1 MTLGDIFKRFYKNK
15 LAFSGF
21 VMLIILLLFALAAPL
36 IAPYDPYQMNP
47 GAMLEGPSS
56 EHFFGTDQFGRD
68 IFSRII
74 YGTRISFRVGIISV
88 SIALVIGLI
97 MGVVAGYYGGWVDG
111 VLSRIMDIMFSFPQ
125 ILLAL
130 VIMALLGSS
139 LTNVMIAI
147 GIVYIPIF
155 GRIARGA
162 VLSIKD
168 SLYIEAAHSMGV
180 SDIVIMWKHIIPNIL
195 APLIV
200 QTTLSFG
207 FAIRAEA
214 ALSFLGLG
222 VEPDVP
228 SWGVMLNMG
237 TKWMESAWWIA
248 IFPGIAATLAILSF
262 NVLGD
267 GLRDA
272 LDPKLRNELEG

>member
-1 MTLGDIFKRFYKNK
+1 MKEVIYRFYKNK
-15 LAFSGF
+15 LAFTGF
-21 VMLIILLLFALAAPL
+21 VILFIYLVMAIAAPL
-36 IAPYDPYQMNP
+36 VAPYDPYKMNP
-47 GAMLEGPSS
+47 RHRLEEPSAK
-56 EHFFGTDQFGRD
+56 HWFGTDQFGRD
-68 IFSRII
+68 ILSRII
-74 YGTRISFRVGIISV
+74 YGTRISFQVGLISV
-88 SIALVIGLI
+88 SIALVIGVI
-97 MGVVAGYYGGWVDG
+97 MGIIAGYYGKWIDG
-111 VLSRIMDIMFSFPQ
+111 ILSRIMDVMFSFPH

-155 GRIARGA
+155 ARITRGS

-168 SLYIEAAHSMGV
+168 SLYVEAAHSIGV
-180 SDIVIMWKHIIPNIL
+180 EDLVVMWRHILPNIM
-195 APLIV
+195 APVIV

-228 SWGVMLNMG
+228 SWGIMLNHG
-237 TKWMESAWWIA
+237 TDWMESAWWIA
-248 IFPGIAATLAILSF
+248 VFPGLAATLAILSF

-272 LDPKLRNELEG
+272 LDPKLKNESE